1 MGTYDI
7 RTATSSLLLHPA
19 MSYLRHSRDSNR
31 GLAAVVVLLVEE
43 AVIVIDAVVLVCY
56 FPYYTFHS
64 GCCISIQPLNTLDT
78 TIYLNKSIDVFT

>member
-7 RTATSSLLLHPA
+7 RTAASVLLHPA
-19 MSYLRHSRDSNR
+19 MSYLRHSRDSSL

-43 AVIVIDAVVLVCY
+43 EAVVVIDAAVLVCY

-64 GCCISIQPLNTLDT
+64 GCCISIQHHGSSNFKYF
-78 TIYLNKSIDVFT
+78 IYYNILK